1 MAAHGCF
8 ITFEGPEGSGKTSQ
22 AEQLAGYL
30 EEKGHEVVLTYEPGA
45 TLVSKE
51 IRKILLDPSSP
62 QIDSRTELL
71 LFAADRAQHVSEI
84 IKEALI
90 KNKVVLCCRYV
101 DSTIAYQGYGR
112 NIDLNLIQE
121 LNEIATGG
129 LMPDLTVLLDLDVSL
144 GLDRAIR
151 IRKEESAPGDSDRM
165 ESQRIQFHEQ
175 VRKGFL
181 SIANDNPDRV
191 KVLDSSVP
199 FEDVQNSIRS
209 IVDEFLN
216 QND

>member
-90 KNKVVLCCRYV
+90 QNKVVLCCRYV

-144 GLDRAIR
+144 GLERAIR

-209 IVDEFLN
+209 IVDEFLS
-216 QND
+216 QNA

>member
-30 EEKGHEVVLTYEPGA
+30 EEKGHEVVLTYEPGD

-90 KNKVVLCCRYV
+90 QNKVVLCCRYV

-144 GLDRAIR
+144 GLERAIR
-151 IRKEESAPGDSDRM
+151 IRKEESASGDSDRM